1 MKTVL
6 VIGAAGGVGLEV
18 TRGLIGQGDTVVA
31 TVLNE
36 AEEATLKRE
45 VGGVSQIARLNLSD
59 AAQAGDAL
67 NILAA
72 GLDHLDQV
80 VVCAAISP
88 YGPVETCSLE
98 MVRKTLEINVVSHIA
113 VYQATIPRLRA
124 SKGRLLFIASMSGQL
139 AMPFLGVYT
148 ASKFALEGVADVMRQ
163 EAAAFGVDVIIVEP
177 GGIRTGMVKQ
187 QLADVAR
194 DIAALSEVQD
204 KMYGYMYRGFHAA
217 ATKTYNGS
225 GSTAPQVAAVILGAL
240 NDAKPQT
247 RYIAGDD
254 AKQLIAARRQM
265 SDRDFDAMIAQFFAA
280 AARV

>member
-18 TRGLIGQGDTVVA
+18 TRGLVDQGCTVVA
-31 TVLNE
+31 TVLNDG
-36 AEEATLKRE
+36 EEAALKRDVE
-45 VGGVSQIARLNLSD
+45 GVAQIAKINLSD
-59 AAQAGDAL
+59 AMEAGEAL
-67 NILAA
+67 RTLAT

-98 MVRKTLEINVVSHIA
+98 VVRKTLEINVISHIA
-113 VYQATIPRLRA
+113 IYQATIARLRE

-194 DIAALSEVQD
+194 DIAALSEDHD
-204 KMYGYMYRGFHAA
+204 KMYGYMYRGFQAA
-217 ATKTYNGS
+217 ATATYNGG
-225 GSTAPQVAAVILGAL
+225 GSTAPQVAGVILSAL
-240 NDAKPQT
+240 NDSKPET

-280 AARV
+280 AGQ